1 MVNEQFHPTLSSTIP
16 ISSSVRSLRS
26 YTSRSISR
34 SITVLSLCNNHTAND
49 IDSDRRREFS
59 LLLMLVASMVVW
71 LFLQPFAL
79 QSVTLLVGLFEL
91 YSIRQLP
98 DSIRVPV
105 VLGRTLTRLAG
116 DVIRLLTDEISGEAE
131 TESLEE
137 VSAAIDP
144 LERSMAVFPL
154 LNNHPLTTSGEGRLR
169 V

>member
-1 MVNEQFHPTLSSTIP
+1 
-16 ISSSVRSLRS
+16 
-26 YTSRSISR
+26 
-34 SITVLSLCNNHTAND
+34 
-49 IDSDRRREFS
+49 
-59 LLLMLVASMVVW
+59 MVVW